1 MYYQV
6 QYLGNN
12 KNGIFGSWFA
22 NVSEQELVTF
32 VRKVCIEDNGKI
44 IGIDLPPKPT
54 PTIPYEPCFV
64 CGEVTNEIQCV
75 YGVGHYKCYCSYKR

>member
-32 VRKVCIEDNGKI
+32 VRKVCVEDNGKI
-44 IGIDLPPKPT
+44 ISIELAP
-54 PTIPYEPCFV
+54 IA
-64 CGEVTNEIQCV
+64 
-75 YGVGHYKCYCSYKR
+75 H